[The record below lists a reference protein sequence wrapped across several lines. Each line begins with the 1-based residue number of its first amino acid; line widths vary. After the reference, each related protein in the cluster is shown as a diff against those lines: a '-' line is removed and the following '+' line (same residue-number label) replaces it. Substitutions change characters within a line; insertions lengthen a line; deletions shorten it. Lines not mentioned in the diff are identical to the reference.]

1 MVAGRLCYN
10 ADMWTDCPVR
20 SEMKGETPDMK
31 HFRIPVLA
39 LATAISLSLA
49 VPAAAAVSDASGT
62 YAESIQ
68 RLAEEGV
75 IRGDGTGAYRPD
87 DLLTRSD
94 AASLLYEAFDLVPV
108 FLMEAPVPEVNEDGT
123 VPEPVTKQFYSTDT
137 TVATLAAV
145 LMPAAPDAVGT
156 WAETAANTVLEA
168 RLMDQIDGEF
178 CGEQT
183 MTRDDFALAVM
194 KAVYGADK
202 NMDFL
207 AQGAED
213 GLLPADLPL
222 NGTAI
227 TRGEAAYILDSAIKD
242 LTIITTMSTSD
253 IHGHMMSYT
262 PSGSGSEVGGSAKAA
277 WLFDEAERRNPNT
290 LILDGGDS
298 PYNTDLANMSQG
310 QSSVDV
316 MNAQGYDATVLGN
329 HDFDYAFDNLLS
341 LAERAEYA
349 MLSANTYWKDGTYPE
364 QFAPYIVKEVG
375 GLNVAIVG
383 LTDDGSKATTHYSNT
398 QDIDFHDHWEVG
410 QQVVDQANEEADLVI
425 MLAHLHG
432 ANNEVPTRIDGID
445 MEVGGGNDTFG
456 RPLNIEGTVVI
467 NPGGVGTCVNQTNL
481 NVKDGELLGYTF
493 NQIILSSDVPE
504 DPEVKTIIADY
515 QADLD
520 AQMEVVIGRCAS
532 DIPWSSA
539 LVRAQESP
547 LGNLAADALRDYCD
561 ADIAIQ
567 NGGGIRAGLT
577 AGDVTVGDIFGML
590 PFDNKVTLVEVTGQT
605 VWEALENGVD
615 AYPELNGKFPQVSG
629 IQYTT
634 MVDGTPLDLDAW
646 YTLACNDFMCGGGD
660 GYTMLNVLN
669 PDGASSNSET
679 ATQELPGCRLV
690 YRTNDYYRT
699 VISRY
704 IQEQG
709 TVAPDME
716 GRITILNPQDVNG
729 TLS

>member
-1 MVAGRLCYN
+1 MQHLR
-10 ADMWTDCPVR
+10 
-20 SEMKGETPDMK
+20 K
-31 HFRIPVLA
+31 RILPM
-39 LATAISLSLA
+39 SLA
-49 VPAAAAVSDASGT
+49 MALSVSLAAPVAAAEPAVP
-62 YAESIQ
+62 YVESIQ
-68 RLAEEGV
+68 ALTDRGV
-75 IRGDGTGAYRPD
+75 IKGDGTGAYRAEDP
-87 DLLTRSD
+87 LTRSA
-94 AASLLYEAFDLVPV
+94 AASLLYEAFYLVPV
-108 FLMEAPVPEVNEDGT
+108 FSMEAPAPQANEDGT
-123 VPEPVTKQFYSTDT
+123 MPEPLTKQFYSTST
-137 TVATLAAV
+137 TVATLDAV

-156 WAETAANTVLEA
+156 WAETVANTVLEA
-168 RLMDQIDGEF
+168 RLMDQIDGSF
-178 CGEQT
+178 QGDKT
-183 MTRDDFALAVM
+183 MTRSEFALAVM
-194 KAVYGADK
+194 KAIYGADK
-202 NMDFL
+202 DMDFL
-207 AQGAED
+207 AQGQSD
-213 GLLPADLPL
+213 GLLPEELTLDD
-222 NGTAI
+222 TVM
-227 TRGEAAYILDSAIKD
+227 TRGEAALLLDTATRD

-253 IHGHMMSYT
+253 IHGHMTPYT
-262 PSGSGSEVGGSAKAA
+262 PSGSAIEVGGSAKAA
-277 WLFDEAERRNPNT
+277 WLFQEAERRNPNT

-298 PYNTDLANMSQG
+298 PYNTDLANISLG

-329 HDFDYAFDNLLS
+329 HDFDYSFENLLS

-349 MLSANTYWKDGTYPE
+349 MLSANTYWKDGSYPE

-375 GLNVAIVG
+375 GVDVAIVG

-398 QDIDFHDHWEVG
+398 QDIEFHDHWEVG
-410 QQVVDQANEEADLVI
+410 QQVVDQANAEADLVI

-445 MEVGGGNDTFG
+445 MEIGGGNDTFG
-456 RPLNIEGTVVI
+456 RPLNIEGTVVV

-504 DPEVKTIIADY
+504 DPEVSAIIADY

-520 AQMEVVIGRCAS
+520 AQMDVVIGQCAS

-577 AGDVTVGDIFGML
+577 AGDVTVGDIFAML

-605 VWEALENGVD
+605 VWDALENGVSG
-615 AYPELNGKFPQVSG
+615 YPDTYGQFPQVSG
-629 IQYTT
+629 IHYTFDGSKPAGERIVSVT
-634 MVDGTPLDLDAW
+634 LPDGTPLDMDGW

-660 GYTMLNVLN
+660 GYTMFNVLN
-669 PDGASSNSET
+669 PEDGGDGNGEMAV
-679 ATQELPGCRLV
+679 QELPGCKLV

-699 VISRY
+699 VVSEY
-704 IQEQG
+704 IKEQG
-709 TVAPDME
+709 TIAPALE
-716 GRITILNPQDVNG
+716 GRITILNPQTNES
-729 TLS
+729 TLG